1 MNWPVILTLSALV
14 LLLAVLRGLQA
25 LRHTKG
31 TERGVEPGEG
41 YTKIEA
47 NYSSGLGGH
56 TTEYYVPR
64 DPQEYAKT
72 FIPRD
77 RKQND

>member
-1 MNWPVILTLSALV
+1 MDWPVILILSALI
-14 LLLAVLRGLQA
+14 LLFALLRGLQA

-31 TERGVEPGEG
+31 EERGVDPGEG

-56 TTEYYVPR
+56 SKEYSVPR

-77 RKQND
+77 RKND

>member
-1 MNWPVILTLSALV
+1 MDWPVIIGLSGLV
-14 LLLAVLRGLQA
+14 LVLAVLRGLQA
-25 LRHTKG
+25 LRHSKDS
-31 TERGVEPGEG
+31 ERGVDPGPG
-41 YTKIEA
+41 YTRVEV

-56 TTEYYVPR
+56 SGEYFVPR

-77 RKQND
+77 RKHD

>member
-1 MNWPVILTLSALV
+1 MDWPVILTLCALV
-14 LLLAVLRGLQA
+14 LLLAVMRGLQA

-31 TERGVEPGEG
+31 EERGVDPGEG
-41 YTKIEA
+41 YTKIQA
-47 NYSSGLGGH
+47 DYSSGLGGH
-56 TTEYYVPR
+56 STEYLVPR

-77 RKQND
+77 QKND